1 MKNWK
6 RFLPLVLIFAGSGAL
21 VLLLNS
27 FEARYPS
34 QAVDGTA
41 WDENWTMLGAALGVE
56 EPGNGLVLLDNNTAL
71 AANDTY
77 LATWASGEAISY
89 VNADGDDTEI
99 YEAQI
104 YLLLMGCKDR
114 DSAQA
119 NVDNWINRT
128 GETYAVTGART
139 ESCNGQEYT
148 VLTYACG
155 SDTNPYHRGV
165 SAFAVFENYA
175 VSVELTCLKE
185 YTGDEAA
192 ILAAFLTGC
201 HYSADIGA

>member
-1 MKNWK
+1 M
-6 RFLPLVLIFAGSGAL
+6 LIFAGSGAL

-71 AANDTY
+71 AADDTY

-119 NVDNWINRT
+119 NVDNWITRT
-128 GETYAVTGART
+128 GETYAVTGTRT